1 MDLLR
6 SIVLEYQNELMPKE
20 YFDYTEFDE
29 LMSPM
34 INNPKPLFEFLT
46 DGHNINILEVMIAL
60 IIFAKHAAYDE
71 RI

>member
-1 MDLLR
+1 MDLLS
-6 SIVLEYQNELMPKE
+6 SIVQEYQDTLMPKE

-29 LMSPM
+29 LISPM
-34 INNPKPLFEFLT
+34 INNPRPLFDFLT

-60 IIFAKHAAYDE
+60 IIFAKNAAYDE